1 LELPCVG
8 ELTGCENLPL
18 VILGVAVYI
27 DVVEGY
33 PEFRGKLVR
42 VFAKC
47 IGLRFDHILFIN
59 IIEEEED
66 NAKSND

>member
-1 LELPCVG
+1 M
-8 ELTGCENLPL
+8 
-18 VILGVAVYI
+18 YI

-42 VFAKC
+42 LFARC
-47 IGLRFDHILFIN
+47 MGLKFDHVLFIN
-59 IIEEEED
+59 IIEEEGD

>member
-1 LELPCVG
+1 
-8 ELTGCENLPL
+8 
-18 VILGVAVYI
+18 VAVYI

-59 IIEEEED
+59 IIKEEED
-66 NAKSND
+66 NAQSND

>member
-1 LELPCVG
+1 M
-8 ELTGCENLPL
+8 
-18 VILGVAVYI
+18 YI

-42 VFAKC
+42 SFARC
-47 IGLRFDHILFIN
+47 MGLKFDHVLFIN

-66 NAKSND
+66 NDKGND

>member
-1 LELPCVG
+1 MLSMTVH
-8 ELTGCENLPL
+8 
-18 VILGVAVYI
+18 I

-42 VFAKC
+42 LFARC
-47 IGLRFDHILFIN
+47 MGLKFDHVLFIN

>member
-1 LELPCVG
+1 M
-8 ELTGCENLPL
+8 
-18 VILGVAVYI
+18 YI

-47 IGLRFDHILFIN
+47 LRIEFDHILFIN

>member
-1 LELPCVG
+1 M
-8 ELTGCENLPL
+8 
-18 VILGVAVYI
+18 YI
-27 DVVEGY
+27 DVVEEY

-47 IGLRFDHILFIN
+47 IGLKFDHVLFIN
-59 IIEEEED
+59 IIEKEED

>member
-1 LELPCVG
+1 MHL
-8 ELTGCENLPL
+8 L
-18 VILGVAVYI
+18 VMLGMVMYI

-42 VFAKC
+42 VFARC
-47 IGLRFDHILFIN
+47 IGLNFDHVLFIN